1 MKKVFRL
8 SAIVFV
14 LFHLSLR
21 VQSQQSLIN
30 VTGWNAYVHL
40 PSSYASNP
48 TKNYPTIIFFPGL
61 GEVGTNA
68 NAVISNG
75 PGAYIAMG
83 WNGNVNVDGNTVEF
97 IVISLQTAQSY
108 PVESTMNDKLQILKG
123 LYRIDS
129 NKLYLTGLSHGG
141 WCSSTFVSGDNYG
154 GPYTF
159 ASQIAAVV
167 TVEGVQP
174 ADNQPYPNMMDN
186 FAWSGGR
193 YLGFEQVNDFRDTRT
208 VVDRMNLT
216 VPNSAI
222 YVKTN
227 FGGGGHCCWSY
238 FYGGQGRQP
247 ENFTL
252 DGISQNIYQ
261 WMARQTRGATPPAGN
276 QVPIANAGNDITLQL
291 PANSTTLVGSG
302 TDNDGNI
309 ASYLWTKISGPAAG
323 TITNPASATT
333 TLTGLVQGTY
343 QLQLKVTDNIGAVS
357 TDNMTVTVLA
367 ANQPPVALAG
377 NDQTLQLP
385 ANSTT
390 LVGSG
395 TDTDGNIASY
405 LWTKISGP
413 AAGTITSPAYATT
426 TITGLAQG
434 VYQYQLKVTDNKG
447 ATATDNITVTVN
459 AANQVPAANA
469 GNDITIQL
477 PVNNITLAGS
487 GSDADGTVASYLW
500 AKVSGPAACTII
512 SPGSAITTVTGLSQG
527 NYQFQL
533 KVTDNNGATATD
545 NIIVIVKAANQPPLA
560 DAGNNIIITLPT
572 NNVVVYGVGTDLD
585 GSVASYLWTKISG
598 PSGGNITSP
607 GSGTTSITGLTQG
620 TYQYQ
625 LKVTDNQGASATDV
639 MILQVNGTIS
649 ANQPPVAIAGN
660 DMTVTLPTNQ
670 VNVNGS
676 SSYDADGFITAYN
689 WIMISGPAQAQIT
702 NEWLAQTT
710 ISFPVVGVY
719 LIRLDVGDNSGTI
732 GRDTISVIVN
742 QAAAESNTPPIALAG
757 NDIILQ
763 LPANTTLLNGA
774 NSYDAD
780 GIISSYTWT
789 QVGGTA
795 QGVNITSPSN
805 SSTSVSFTNAGTYT
819 FRLKVTDNTGV
830 FSTDDIIV
838 TVIAELTASDK
849 IINVNLTDAAYNYIN
864 PEWNNWAISEQI
876 NSGSSVFKYSNGT
889 QSNIRATLSYSA
901 RIVDNGS
908 SYASGATICPSDVL
922 RFNSLSS
929 INRYIL
935 LYGLVPGKTYDMSFF
950 ASRAILGGKT
960 IIVIGTRRDTIVTD
974 YNTTDYAKFIN
985 VTSDANGTLR
995 IGLTQV
1001 GTWQYIAGFSIKEN
1015 LWDSKI
1021 SLLEN
1026 NFVIQPN
1033 TEISKTS
1040 KGEIAV
1046 DAAENG
1052 NVVFPNPFK
1061 NKLSILIGKGVSGNY
1076 KIVLN
1081 AATGAVLWSRQ
1092 ANKTT
1097 AAITEN
1103 INTAKLPS
1111 GIYLLQV
1118 INNGVTQTYK
1128 VIKN

>member
-1 MKKVFRL
+1 
-8 SAIVFV
+8 
-14 LFHLSLR
+14 
-21 VQSQQSLIN
+21 
-30 VTGWNAYVHL
+30 
-40 PSSYASNP
+40 
-48 TKNYPTIIFFPGL
+48 
-61 GEVGTNA
+61 
-68 NAVISNG
+68 
-75 PGAYIAMG
+75 
-83 WNGNVNVDGNTVEF
+83 
-97 IVISLQTAQSY
+97 
-108 PVESTMNDKLQILKG
+108 
-123 LYRIDS
+123 
-129 NKLYLTGLSHGG
+129 
-141 WCSSTFVSGDNYG
+141 
-154 GPYTF
+154 
-159 ASQIAAVV
+159 
-167 TVEGVQP
+167 
-174 ADNQPYPNMMDN
+174 
-186 FAWSGGR
+186 
-193 YLGFEQVNDFRDTRT
+193 
-208 VVDRMNLT
+208 
-216 VPNSAI
+216 
-222 YVKTN
+222 
-227 FGGGGHCCWSY
+227 
-238 FYGGQGRQP
+238 
-247 ENFTL
+247 
-252 DGISQNIYQ
+252 
-261 WMARQTRGATPPAGN
+261 
-276 QVPIANAGNDITLQL
+276 
-291 PANSTTLVGSG
+291 
-302 TDNDGNI
+302 
-309 ASYLWTKISGPAAG
+309 
-323 TITNPASATT
+323 
-333 TLTGLVQGTY
+333 
-343 QLQLKVTDNIGAVS
+343 
-357 TDNMTVTVLA
+357 
-367 ANQPPVALAG
+367 
-377 NDQTLQLP
+377 
-385 ANSTT
+385 
-390 LVGSG
+390 
-395 TDTDGNIASY
+395 
-405 LWTKISGP
+405 
-413 AAGTITSPAYATT
+413 
-426 TITGLAQG
+426 
-434 VYQYQLKVTDNKG
+434 
-447 ATATDNITVTVN
+447 
-459 AANQVPAANA
+459 
-469 GNDITIQL
+469 
-477 PVNNITLAGS
+477 
-487 GSDADGTVASYLW
+487 
-500 AKVSGPAACTII
+500 
-512 SPGSAITTVTGLSQG
+512 
-527 NYQFQL
+527 
-533 KVTDNNGATATD
+533 
-545 NIIVIVKAANQPPLA
+545 
-560 DAGNNIIITLPT
+560 
-572 NNVVVYGVGTDLD
+572 
-585 GSVASYLWTKISG
+585 
-598 PSGGNITSP
+598 
-607 GSGTTSITGLTQG
+607 
-620 TYQYQ
+620 
-625 LKVTDNQGASATDV
+625 
-639 MILQVNGTIS
+639 
-649 ANQPPVAIAGN
+649 QPPVAIAGN

-710 ISFPVVGVY
+710 ISFPFVGVY
-719 LIRLDVGDNSGTI
+719 LIRLDVGDNSGAI

-838 TVIAELTASDK
+838 TVIAEPTASDK
-849 IINVNLTDAAYNYIN
+849 IINVNLTNAVYNYNN

-901 RIVDNGS
+901 RMVDNGS

>member
-323 TITNPASATT
+323 TIT
-333 TLTGLVQGTY
+333 
-343 QLQLKVTDNIGAVS
+343 
-357 TDNMTVTVLA
+357 
-367 ANQPPVALAG
+367 
-377 NDQTLQLP
+377 
-385 ANSTT
+385 
-390 LVGSG
+390 
-395 TDTDGNIASY
+395 
-405 LWTKISGP
+405 
-413 AAGTITSPAYATT
+413 SPAYATT

-625 LKVTDNQGASATDV
+625 LKVTDNQGASSTDV

-719 LIRLDVGDNSGTI
+719 LIRLDVGDNSGAI

-838 TVIAELTASDK
+838 TVIAEPTASDK
-849 IINVNLTDAAYNYIN
+849 IINVNLTNAVYNYNN

-1128 VIKN
+1128 GIKK

>member
-159 ASQIAAVV
+159 ASQIAAV

-302 TDNDGNI
+302 TDN
-309 ASYLWTKISGPAAG
+309 
-323 TITNPASATT
+323 
-333 TLTGLVQGTY
+333 
-343 QLQLKVTDNIGAVS
+343 
-357 TDNMTVTVLA
+357 
-367 ANQPPVALAG
+367 
-377 NDQTLQLP
+377 
-385 ANSTT
+385 
-390 LVGSG
+390 
-395 TDTDGNIASY
+395 DGNIASY

-719 LIRLDVGDNSGTI
+719 LIRLDVGDNSGAI

-849 IINVNLTDAAYNYIN
+849 IINVNLTDAAYNYNN

-901 RIVDNGS
+901 RMVDNGS

-1015 LWDSKI
+1015 LSESK
-1021 SLLEN
+1021 LLQPEN

>member
-261 WMARQTRGATPPAGN
+261 WMARQTKGATPPAGN
-276 QVPIANAGNDITLQL
+276 QAPIANAGNDITLQL

-302 TDNDGNI
+302 TDTDGTI

-333 TLTGLVQGTY
+333 TLTGLV
-343 QLQLKVTDNIGAVS
+343 
-357 TDNMTVTVLA
+357 
-367 ANQPPVALAG
+367 
-377 NDQTLQLP
+377 
-385 ANSTT
+385 
-390 LVGSG
+390 
-395 TDTDGNIASY
+395 
-405 LWTKISGP
+405 
-413 AAGTITSPAYATT
+413 
-426 TITGLAQG
+426 QG

-469 GNDITIQL
+469 GNDISIQL

-500 AKVSGPAACTII
+500 AKVSGPAAGTII

-719 LIRLDVGDNSGTI
+719 LIRLDVGDNSGAI

-838 TVIAELTASDK
+838 TVIAEPTASDK
-849 IINVNLTDAAYNYIN
+849 IINVNLTNAVYNYNN

-901 RIVDNGS
+901 RMVDNGS